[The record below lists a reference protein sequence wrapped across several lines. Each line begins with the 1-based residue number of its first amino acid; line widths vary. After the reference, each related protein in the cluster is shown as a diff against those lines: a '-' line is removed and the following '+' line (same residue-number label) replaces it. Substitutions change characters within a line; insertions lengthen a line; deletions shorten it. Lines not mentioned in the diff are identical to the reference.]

1 MVLRRGPALQYSHG
15 VTHSLLDILGGLY
28 QLLRLGV
35 ISRFRFRGPYWQW
48 RLHTAFG
55 RGYPSSRWELVK
67 SVISYGIWM
76 HRMRRFR

>member
-1 MVLRRGPALQYSHG
+1 MPSP
-15 VTHSLLDILGGLY
+15 LDILGGLW
-28 QLLRLGV
+28 QLLRLGW
-35 ISRFRFRGPYWQW
+35 ISRFRFMGPYWQW

-55 RGYPSSRWELVK
+55 KGYPSSRWELVK